1 MPRAYNTRVITI
13 TGNPSDEAEVES
25 LATTALT
32 TSVIYSNAIDVY
44 GFSTVDFSLNLTSSA
59 SPTLA
64 GVEIFPQWSTVATPA
79 SDADWTPYL
88 REEFNMAS
96 SPTADGQG
104 TESVY
109 SALIP
114 VSGGSIPTRKV
125 GITLK
130 TKGLWIRI
138 GCKGDAT
145 VSDVDFQV
153 FSLRRS

>member
-13 TGNPSDEAEVES
+13 TGNPSDEAEFEV
-25 LATTALT
+25 LT
-32 TSVIYSNAIDVY
+32 TSALSTSVAYSDAVDVY
-44 GFSTVDFSLNLTSSA
+44 GFSSIDFSLSLTSSA

-64 GVEIFPQWSTVATPA
+64 GVEIFPQWSTVSTPT
-79 SDADWTPYL
+79 SDSDWTPYF
-88 REEFNMAS
+88 REEFNVSS

-109 SALIP
+109 SVLIP
-114 VSGGSIPTRKV
+114 VSGGAIPTRKA

-130 TKGLWIRI
+130 TKGLWVRI

-153 FSLRRS
+153 FSLRRT

>member
-13 TGNPSDEAEVES
+13 TGNPSDEAEVEA
-25 LATTALT
+25 LATTALS
-32 TSVIYSNAIDVY
+32 TSVTYSDAVDVY
-44 GFSTVDFSLNLTSSA
+44 GFSSVDFSLNLTSSA

-64 GVEIFPQWSTVATPA
+64 SVEIFPQWSTVATPA
-79 SDADWTPYL
+79 SNADWTPYL
-88 REEFNMAS
+88 REEFSIAA
-96 SPTADGQG
+96 SPTSDGQG

-114 VSGGSIPTRKV
+114 VSGGAIPTRKA

-130 TKGLWIRI
+130 TKGLWMRV